1 MPETAADHDG
11 AAAGLLRRLDLLHDG
26 IEQFGPQ
33 QVVGT
38 ILHGQNRD
46 VAALFARYQFLG
58 HIVLPFC
65 RIDVTGVDRPFR
77 FEGSLGARLAF
88 CKLCFLAI
96 PSLAAVPTPTY
107 FFK

>member
-1 MPETAADHDG
+1 MEKLLTTVIQLKASDLHISVGQPPVLRQHG
-11 AAAGLLRRLDLLHDG
+11 RLRRLDLLHDG

-77 FEGSLGARLAF
+77 FEGSLGE
-88 CKLCFLAI
+88 
-96 PSLAAVPTPTY
+96 
-107 FFK
+107 